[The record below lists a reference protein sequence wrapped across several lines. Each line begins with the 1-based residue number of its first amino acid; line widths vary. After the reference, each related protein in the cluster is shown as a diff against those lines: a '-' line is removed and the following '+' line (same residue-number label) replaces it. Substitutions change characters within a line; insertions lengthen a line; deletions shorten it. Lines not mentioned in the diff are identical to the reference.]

1 MHRRFLVG
9 NIVLAAVGAL
19 LVRDAPVAAQTATP
33 VVDVSGLWMSRYG
46 NGPENRLNL
55 GQAGLF
61 VTGTYTSNVTMPGA
75 MVGRFN
81 GLVLTGRWTD
91 ATSTGGFQITFT
103 PNGRA
108 FVGTWGLTPDS
119 PSSGGIWVGRRQ

>member
-1 MHRRFLVG
+1 MNRSAFAGVVAG
-9 NIVLAAVGAL
+9 AAML
-19 LVRDAPVAAQTATP
+19 SMFVRDVPVVAQPVAP
-33 VVDVSGLWMSRYG
+33 LVDVSGLWMSRYG

-75 MVGRFN
+75 MAGRFTA
-81 GLVLTGRWTD
+81 LTLNGRWTD
-91 ATSTGGFQITFT
+91 ASSTGGFQITFS

-119 PSSGGIWVGRRQ
+119 FNSGGAWTGRRQ